1 MYVLAGLLSLS
12 FLYTIYYKWMTKS
25 LIFLLQVRSPLFS
38 SPRTF
43 TSPPVT
49 VFWVSRV
56 VSCAVRVACCF
67 ADASLQPCHVITTVE
82 LLVLFAPHGSF
93 MDMTIVFNLMLYWV
107 WNPLI
112 AILQPDLRDY
122 KHFRDLFNYFFQ
134 HALII
139 FIPFYLVFTRQYDL
153 YHWSWEN
160 LVVRTTVA
168 TCVVL

>member
-1 MYVLAGLLSLS
+1 
-12 FLYTIYYKWMTKS
+12 
-25 LIFLLQVRSPLFS
+25 
-38 SPRTF
+38 
-43 TSPPVT
+43 
-49 VFWVSRV
+49 
-56 VSCAVRVACCF
+56 VAL
-67 ADASLQPCHVITTVE
+67 DVSLQPCHVITTVE

-93 MDMTIVFNLMLYWV
+93 IDMTIVFNLMLYWV

-139 FIPFYLVFTRQYDL
+139 LIPFYLLFTRQYDL

-160 LVVRTTVA
+160 LVVRTDLSTSN
-168 TCVVL
+168 CVVLC